1 MNQTPAPNSHGRFS
15 DDEVERYARHLIL
28 SEVGGPGQQAL
39 KKARVLVVGMGGIG
53 NPAALYLAAAGVGHL
68 GLIDDDVVSLS
79 NLQRQVIFG
88 TEDIGKPK
96 VAVAKTRLNA
106 LNPHTA
112 IEVFNQRITPDNARE
127 LIGQYDVV
135 LDGTDDF
142 DTRFCVNAACV
153 QEGKPLVSGALGRW
167 SGQVGVF
174 TGQPCYQCLVP
185 EAPPEAETCARV
197 GIIGALAGVIG
208 TMTALETLKI
218 ITGAGQPLISR
229 LLIYD
234 GLAATSRVVKLAAD
248 PQCPVCSR

>member
-1 MNQTPAPNSHGRFS
+1 MNQTPIRFS

-53 NPAALYLAAAGVGHL
+53 NPAALYLAAAGVGQL

-88 TEDIGKPK
+88 TDDIGKPK

-112 IEVFNQRITPDNARE
+112 IDVFNQRITPDNARE

-142 DTRFCVNAACV
+142 DTRFCVNGACV

-167 SGQVGVF
+167 TGQVGVF

-185 EAPPEAETCARV
+185 EVPPEAETCARV

-234 GLAATSRVVKLAAD
+234 GLSAATRVVKLAAD
-248 PQCPVCSR
+248 PECPVCSR

>member
-1 MNQTPAPNSHGRFS
+1 MNQTPIRFS

-88 TEDIGKPK
+88 ADDIGKPK

-142 DTRFCVNAACV
+142 DTRFCVNAACM

-167 SGQVGVF
+167 TGQVGVF

-185 EAPPEAETCARV
+185 EVPPEAETCARV

-234 GLAATSRVVKLAAD
+234 GLSAATRVVKLVAD
-248 PQCPVCSR
+248 PECPVCSR

>member
-1 MNQTPAPNSHGRFS
+1 MNQTPIRFS

-88 TEDIGKPK
+88 ADDIGKPK

-106 LNPHTA
+106 LNPHTS

-167 SGQVGVF
+167 TGQVGVF

-185 EAPPEAETCARV
+185 EVPPEAETCARV

-234 GLAATSRVVKLAAD
+234 GLSAATRVVKLAAD
-248 PQCPVCSR
+248 PECPVCAA